1 MNHMD
6 LILSG
11 STPPKT
17 PESWMKRLSKPM
29 LLVVSVAVA
38 LVLTF
43 MHHDEQG
50 VAGAAPF
57 GKSHKAPSRK
67 SRAYDISTLKVF
79 NKALNYV
86 QQNYVDPSRMRPR
99 QMLISALK
107 NVERT
112 VAEVLVEEIKEKDQ
126 LKVRVGTKEKI
137 FTIGQVDA
145 PWELSPK
152 LKQIMRF
159 IQSHLRPDTDV
170 KEVEYAAINGMLE
183 TLDPH
188 SLLLKPEIYKEMRLS
203 TRGEFGGLG
212 IVISMVRGVL
222 TVINPM
228 KDTPAHRAG
237 IKSCDQIL
245 KIEQE
250 STVNMTLTQAVNR
263 LRGTPGSKVIVT
275 LNRASWSRPVRKT
288 LVRAV
293 IKVPS
298 VDSRMLDKK
307 VGYIRLRS
315 FQGNSSDDIREALTR
330 LRGKGMRALVLDLRG
345 NPGGLLDQAVRISD
359 IFIESGTL
367 LTTVSHAGKGR
378 EEKRA
383 RREATEPRYPMAVL
397 VSSGSAS
404 ASEIVAGALKNL
416 DRAVVIGNRTFG
428 KGSVQVLYDNDDG
441 SALKLTIAQYLT
453 PGDVSIQS
461 VGITPDIQT
470 SPMLLNK
477 DFIRLMNADYSR
489 REKDLDKHLTHS
501 NAGKERRPTET
512 VLYLAEQLQADEAEA
527 EDPSK
532 EPEAEPSGEVETD
545 EDLCLYPD
553 RTCKPKEED
562 KFTRDFQI
570 RLAQDLVGHAQAW
583 RRSQLLSSAGS
594 LLERH
599 RAEQHKKVADK
610 LKGFGVDWSRQSPG
624 TSGKPKLKVAVKTTP
639 ADGKASA
646 CRPMR
651 LKVTVTNEGD
661 GPASQLQAISR
672 STNAIFKN
680 HEFVFGK
687 VEPGQSRS
695 WEVPIKVRDAATRVD
710 DVRFE
715 FKEQNGDVPERFA
728 LPMSVQGVQRPV
740 FSYAYQLI
748 DDVNGGNRDGL
759 AQRGEQVR
767 LFVRVRNSGKGASLR
782 TITTLKNLSG
792 EGIFLRKGRF
802 ELGRLMP
809 GESKAASFTL
819 DVQRSFA
826 MDSFKLELTVYD
838 DGLREYTSEK
848 LKFGVTKHQ
857 EGPEAAKGVVRVS
870 AANALFHAWP
880 AESAPVVGAAPRG
893 ASFQVLGRTE
903 GWLRVQA
910 SRGRPAFIAAKEVTP
925 GGRAGKG
932 RFKPRWQVTP
942 PKLTLSVPTYS
953 TDKDKIT
960 ITGHITDQN
969 QVTDTYIFVRNPD
982 AKIHGQKIFYL
993 ANFKKASS
1001 MIFSAKVP
1009 LWKGA
1014 NYVTVYARETEDVLS
1029 QETVVIFRK

>member
-1 MNHMD
+1 MD
-6 LILSG
+6 LILNG
-11 STPPKT
+11 STPPKA

-29 LLVVSVAVA
+29 LLLVSVSVA

-43 MHHDEQG
+43 LHHDEQG

-57 GKSHKAPSRK
+57 GNAHKAPSRK
-67 SRAYDISTLKVF
+67 SRVYDISTLRVF
-79 NKALNYV
+79 NRALTYV
-86 QQNYVDPSRMRPR
+86 KEHYVDPSRMRPR
-99 QMLISALK
+99 QMLISALN

-112 VAEVLVEEIKEKDQ
+112 VAEVLVEEIKDKDQ
-126 LKVRVGTKEKI
+126 LRVRVGTKEKT
-137 FTIGQVDA
+137 FDIGSVEA
-145 PWELSPK
+145 PWELSDK
-152 LKQIMRF
+152 LKHILRF
-159 IQSHLRPDTDV
+159 IQTHLRPDTDV

-250 STVNMTLTQAVNR
+250 STVNMTLNQAVSR
-263 LRGTPGSKVIVT
+263 LRGTPGSKVVVT
-275 LNRASWSRPVRKT
+275 INRAGWSRSKRKVLT
-288 LVRAV
+288 RAV

-315 FQGNSSDDIREALTR
+315 FQGNSNDDIRQALTE

-367 LTTVSHAGKGR
+367 LTTVSYAGKGR

-470 SPMLLNK
+470 SPMVLNK

-489 REKDLDKHLTHS
+489 REQDLDKHLTNS
-501 NAGKERRPTET
+501 NVRKGQKSNHT
-512 VLYLAEQLQADEAEA
+512 VLYLAEQLQNDEADD
-527 EDPSK
+527 EDPNK
-532 EPEAEPSGEVETD
+532 EPDAEPSGEVKTD

-562 KFTRDFQI
+562 KFRKDFQI
-570 RLAQDLVGHAQAW
+570 RLAQDLVGSATAW
-583 RRSQLLSSAGS
+583 RRSQLLAGAGP
-594 LLERH
+594 LLKRH
-599 RAEQHKKVADK
+599 RAAQQKKVADK
-610 LKGFGVDWSRQSPG
+610 LKEFGVDWSSSSPAKS
-624 TSGKPKLKVAVKTTP
+624 SGKPKLKVSVSTTP
-639 ADGKASA
+639 AAGKASA

-651 LKVTVTNEGD
+651 IKVTVKNEGD
-661 GPASQLQAISR
+661 APANQLQAISR

-687 VEPGQSRS
+687 VAPGQSRS
-695 WEVPIKVRDAATRVD
+695 WEVPIKIRDAATRVD
-710 DVRFE
+710 DVKFE
-715 FKEQNGDVPERFA
+715 FKEQHGNTPEKVA
-728 LPMSVQGVQRPV
+728 QPMSIQGVQRPV

-748 DDVNGGNRDGL
+748 DDVNGGNRDGM

-767 LFVRVRNSGKGASLR
+767 LFVRVRNSGEGASLR

-802 ELGRLMP
+802 ELGRLEP
-809 GESKAASFTL
+809 GQSKAASFTL
-819 DVQRSFA
+819 DVQRAFA

-848 LKFGVTKHQ
+848 LKFMVAKHKD
-857 EGPEAAKGVVRVS
+857 GPQAAKGSVRVS
-870 AANALFHAWP
+870 TARALFHAWP
-880 AESAPVVGAAPRG
+880 ADDAPVVGAAMSG
-893 ASFQVLGRTE
+893 ASFMVLGRTE
-903 GWLRVQA
+903 GWWRVQA
-910 SRGRPAFIAAKEVTP
+910 SKGRPAFIAAKEVTP
-925 GGRAGKG
+925 GGRAGKKG
-932 RFKPRWQVTP
+932 VFKPRWQVTP
-942 PKLTLSVPTYS
+942 PKLTIKVPTYS
-953 TDKDKIT
+953 TDKSELT
-960 ITGHITDQN
+960 ITGRITDET

-982 AKIHGQKIFYL
+982 AKIHGQKIFYM
-993 ANFKKASS
+993 ANPNKAGQ
-1001 MIFSAKVP
+1001 MDFSAKVP

-1014 NYVTVYARETEDVLS
+1014 NYVTVYARETEDVLT
-1029 QETVVIFRK
+1029 QETVVIYRK